1 MATPN
6 YKQIAELLAIRAP
19 FNHSGTL
26 TAYREGDEYRVL
38 SYSTLIATYNL
49 MDGTWWINPTK
60 YSVTTSKQQGIIR
73 RVAKLDGWT
82 EPLI

>member
-1 MATPN
+1 MATPT
-6 YKQIAELLAIRAP
+6 YKQIEGLLALHEP

-26 TAYREGDEYRVL
+26 TAKREGDEYKIW

-60 YSVTTSKQQGIIR
+60 YSVTTSKQQNLIR